1 MTDKTHTWITA
12 ENFSAATDL
21 LEDLETFMTT
31 EVAVQI
37 PAETPV
43 KLIRILE
50 GSKAIRTFKMNT
62 GFSVSTLFAIAV
74 R

>member
-1 MTDKTHTWITA
+1 MTKNWITA
-12 ENFSAATDL
+12 ENMKSAAEL
-21 LEDLETFMTT
+21 LENMEEFMTT
-31 EVAVQI
+31 EIAVPI
-37 PAETPV
+37 PTETPA

-62 GFSVSTLFAIAV
+62 GYSTNQWFALSV